1 MEKVKQIIIHWSRE
15 IRLMLMAFIWCL
27 MLLVCDRE
35 LISSGNL
42 FLDEK
47 NRIVCYRV
55 TKTELLCYRESNPRG
70 NPKKLINYTSFFGR
84 VAVARYI
91 AGAIAF
97 L

>member
-1 MEKVKQIIIHWSRE
+1 MKKTE
-15 IRLMLMAFIWCL
+15 LY
-27 MLLVCDRE
+27 VC
-35 LISSGNL
+35 
-42 FLDEK
+42 
-47 NRIVCYRV
+47 RV
-55 TKTELLCYRESNPRG
+55 TKTELLGYRESNPRG

>member
-1 MEKVKQIIIHWSRE
+1 
-15 IRLMLMAFIWCL
+15 MLMAFIWCL

-70 NPKKLINYTSFFGR
+70 NPKKLINYTLFFGR
-84 VAVARYI
+84 VAVAWYI